1 MKQKKT
7 TRKRSCWKT
16 TTKYIFH
23 YRSVRYINDIK
34 KLILISALLLDDEDE

>member
-1 MKQKKT
+1 LLEENDMKQKKT

-23 YRSVRYINDIK
+23 YRSV
-34 KLILISALLLDDEDE
+34 